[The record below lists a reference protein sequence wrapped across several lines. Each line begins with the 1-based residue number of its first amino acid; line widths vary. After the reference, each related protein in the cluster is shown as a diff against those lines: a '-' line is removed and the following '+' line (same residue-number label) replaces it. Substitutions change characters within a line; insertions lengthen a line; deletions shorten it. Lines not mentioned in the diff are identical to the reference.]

1 MLGIGIKNVM
11 EVRDDL
17 SRLTS
22 IVVQMGEAVITT
34 TETVEKL
41 AQTVDAIAVQLQT
54 QSHHVQQQ
62 SYQIFALGDALQTLV
77 DNQAESKK
85 QVAQLIEALQDFV
98 IR

>member
-1 MLGIGIKNVM
+1 M
-11 EVRDDL
+11 EVKDDL

-22 IVVQMGEAVITT
+22 IVAQIGEAVIAT

-41 AQTVDAIAVQLQT
+41 AQKVDAIAVQLQT
-54 QSHHVQQQ
+54 QSYHVQQQ
-62 SYQIFALGDALQTLV
+62 SYQIFALSDALQTLV

-98 IR
+98 VTL